1 LADSRNGRI
10 GIGFLVGGVG
20 VVSDSESTVV
30 LCPKIPDDFRRT
42 DEPELTSGGS
52 AMRLRM
58 VRHFGRVC
66 VLLVA
71 GLTAT
76 FAFGQNANTGEI
88 KGTVQ
93 DSSGAVVEGVKVTI
107 TNVGTGVSIVSA
119 TNAAGIYDVPS
130 VPTGLYTVTFSKAG
144 FKEFVRKG
152 VTLEIQT
159 IAVDCTLQVGSI
171 NEQMVVI
178 AETPLVETETSD
190 QRVELNT
197 HAIEAAPIV
206 GADWRAEMIQLIPG
220 VNTGGGAGEA
230 NGQAAGVNGTQS
242 YNIMFLSDGGP
253 ATAPRDF
260 NGSNFYMPVDAIE
273 EVSINSANA
282 PPQYGGGLTSVNV
295 ITKSGTN
302 HWHGSGYEYIQNTA
316 FNSRNYFDPAPD
328 VKSVE
333 HWNTYG
339 GSLGG
344 PIIKNKLF
352 FFFLYQRNPSSYPTA
367 AMAAGDFYGVSGYNT
382 NPAFINPTT
391 GVLLA
396 PIDPVSSKLQTY
408 FPAATAHGWL
418 AGCPGPVNV
427 SASTPQ
433 TCPTVNN
440 FVFNGSSPNTD
451 TWYTGKA
458 DYDIS
463 SKQRLSFSFNY
474 FPTTTSYVP
483 ADPLFPNDATAYEQG
498 KTDNLTAQLSHVY
511 TISPTVLNEFH
522 VSASRELD
530 KYVPPSLGK
539 NDPTTLGLEPA
550 YGTNAP
556 ANVFPH
562 VGIDEG
568 AGVGMMNLGAGICSS
583 CNGNIDATLGEGIY
597 AVSDVLTLI
606 HGKHTIK
613 VGGEYDRLYQNYT
626 SWGDI
631 DSGHFEFN
639 GSVTGI
645 PYADFLSGNPYGW
658 FVFEADPTSAHMQGA
673 ALFASDDFKVTP
685 HLTLNLGLRW
695 GMQTGWGVS
704 KNLFGNYDPVIPD
717 PTQYNGAYPG
727 GILFGGQSDK
737 ANGGSIGN
745 LSAIQNGDYKEF
757 APRIG
762 FAWSARDKW
771 VIRGSYGIFD
781 APRDAENYTD
791 GALGLGFNPHN
802 NGNGGYTFG
811 SSAFPLSVGPPA
823 GTVIFP
829 TVQTLSSTFANY
841 SSAEFYPRS
850 MPTVYVQ
857 QFLLGVQREF
867 ARGLLLDTS
876 YVYTRG
882 KNLNFAT
889 DINQATTPGSTAV
902 GGFECTSFYH
912 CGNPNP
918 VFNSISAQ
926 YYDGY
931 SNYNA
936 LQVRLQ
942 KRMTYGLSA
951 QLNYAWSKSLDT
963 GTGNG
968 HGSGIDVYQ
977 NAYTPSLNYGPSDF
991 NAANT
996 LVGQITYEV
1005 PFGHGRQFAL
1015 HGPLDQ
1021 IAGGWRVSSLFQW
1034 HGGVPFTPVI
1044 QGSVAGGIDPG
1055 LTPAFNAGSTLY
1067 PEQVGDPGVS
1077 HRSHAMWFNPAAF
1090 ANPADGTFG
1099 STHRNTLVGPGFAN
1113 VNLSIAKEFPLHE
1126 AIALEI
1132 RGDMY
1137 DVFNHI
1143 NWSNPDANVGYS
1155 GGVLADSTAG
1165 QVTTPINFGIDARII
1180 QLGAHLR
1187 F

>member
-1 LADSRNGRI
+1 
-10 GIGFLVGGVG
+10 
-20 VVSDSESTVV
+20 
-30 LCPKIPDDFRRT
+30 
-42 DEPELTSGGS
+42 
-52 AMRLRM
+52 MRLGM
-58 VRHFGRVC
+58 VRHFGHIG
-66 VLLVA
+66 LLLAA
-71 GLTAT
+71 GLSAAL
-76 FAFGQNANTGEI
+76 AFGQNANTGEI
-88 KGTVQ
+88 KGTAT
-93 DSSGAVVEGVKVTI
+93 DSTGAIVSGVTVTI
-107 TNVGTGVSIVSA
+107 TNVQTGVNTVVT
-119 TNAAGIYDVPS
+119 TNGAGIYDVPS
-130 VPTGLYTVTFSKAG
+130 VPVGLYKVAFSKTG
-144 FKEFVRKG
+144 FRNFVREG
-152 VTLEIQT
+152 ITLEIQT
-159 IAVDCTLQVGSI
+159 IEVNGTLRVGSTS
-171 NEQMVVI
+171 EQVVVTGE
-178 AETPLVETETSD
+178 APLVETETSD
-190 QRVELNT
+190 QRVNINT
-197 HAIEAAPIV
+197 EAIRTAPIV
-206 GADWRAEMIQLIPG
+206 GTDWRAEMIQLIPG

-230 NGQAAGVNGTQS
+230 NGQAVGVNGTQS
-242 YNIMFLSDGGP
+242 YNVMFLSDGGP

-260 NGSNFYMPVDAIE
+260 NGSNYYMPVDAIG

-302 HWHGSGYEYIQNTA
+302 RWHGSGYEYIQNTA
-316 FNSRNYFDPAPD
+316 FNSRGYFDPAPD

-339 GSLGG
+339 GSIGG
-344 PIIKNKLF
+344 PVIKNKLF
-352 FFFLYQRNPSSYPTA
+352 FFFLYQRNPSSTPTSGLYSYPTA
-367 AMAAGDFYGVSGYNT
+367 AMEAGDFFGISGAT
-382 NPAFINPTT
+382 GPAFDPTT
-391 GVLLA
+391 GQLLA
-396 PIDPVSSKLQTY
+396 AQDPVAVKLQTY
-408 FPAATAHGWL
+408 FPGASAHGWV

-433 TCPTVNN
+433 TCPNGGTND

-483 ADPLFPNDATAYEQG
+483 ADPLFPNDATAYEVG
-498 KTDNLTAQLSHVY
+498 KTDDLTAQVSHVY
-511 TISPTVLNEFH
+511 TISPSVLNEFR
-522 VSASRELD
+522 VGASRELD
-530 KYVPPSLGK
+530 KYKPPSLGK
-539 NDPTTLGLEPA
+539 NDPTTLGLEPQ

-562 VGIDEG
+562 ISIDQG
-568 AGVGMMNLGAGICSS
+568 AGFGGSVLGAGGG
-583 CNGNIDATLGEGIY
+583 NGNIDATLGEGIY
-597 AVSDVLTLI
+597 TVSDVLTLI

-613 VGGEYDRLYQNYT
+613 VGGEFDKSYQNYT

-639 GSVTGI
+639 GGVTGI
-645 PYADFLSGNPYGW
+645 PYADFLSGNVYGW
-658 FVFEADPTSAHMQGA
+658 YVYEADPTSAHMKGA
-673 ALFASDDFKVTP
+673 ALFASDDFKVSQ

-695 GMQTGWGVS
+695 QMQSGWTVS
-704 KNLFGNYDPVIPD
+704 NNLFGNYDPVIPD
-717 PTQYNGAYPG
+717 PGQYGGTYPG

-737 ANGGSIGN
+737 AFGGSISN

-762 FAWSARDKW
+762 FAWSPRDKW
-771 VIRGSYGIFD
+771 VVRGSFGIFD

-802 NGNGGYTFG
+802 QGNGGYTNG
-811 SSAFPLSVGPPA
+811 SAAFPLSVGPPA

-829 TVQTLSSTFANY
+829 TVQSLSSTFANY
-841 SSAEFYPRS
+841 SSAEYYPRS
-850 MPTVYVQ
+850 MPTVYVEQ
-857 QFLLGVQREF
+857 YLFGVQREF
-867 ARGLLLDTS
+867 GHGMLFDTS
-876 YVYTRG
+876 YVYTHG

-918 VFNSISAQ
+918 VFNSIAAQ

-936 LQVRLQ
+936 LQLRLQ
-942 KRMTYGLSA
+942 KRMSNGLSF

-968 HGSGIDVYQ
+968 HGSGIDIYQ
-977 NAYTPSLNYGPSDF
+977 NAYSPSANYGPSDF
-991 NAANT
+991 NSANT
-996 LVGQITYEV
+996 LVGQIAYEL
-1005 PFGHGRQFAL
+1005 PFGRGRQFAL

-1021 IAGGWRVSSLFQW
+1021 IAGGWRLSTLFQW

-1044 QGSVAGGIDPG
+1044 QSSIADGIDPG
-1055 LTPAFNAGSTLY
+1055 LDPAFAAGSTLY
-1067 PEQVGDPGVS
+1067 PEQIGDPSVS

-1090 ANPADGTFG
+1090 ANPATGTFG
-1099 STHRNTLVGPGFAN
+1099 NTHRNTLIGPGFAN
-1113 VNLSIAKEFPLHE
+1113 VDLGLGKEFPLHE

-1132 RGDMY
+1132 RADAFNM
-1137 DVFNHI
+1137 FNHI
-1143 NWSNPDANVGYS
+1143 NWANPDANVGD
-1155 GGVLADSTAG
+1155 GGLADTFSG
-1165 QVTTPINFGIDARII
+1165 QVTSPVGGTRII
-1180 QLGAHLR
+1180 QLGAHIR

>member
-1 LADSRNGRI
+1 
-10 GIGFLVGGVG
+10 
-20 VVSDSESTVV
+20 
-30 LCPKIPDDFRRT
+30 
-42 DEPELTSGGS
+42 
-52 AMRLRM
+52 MRLGM
-58 VRHFGRVC
+58 VRRFGHLC

-71 GLTAT
+71 SLTAT
-76 FAFGQNANTGEI
+76 LAFGQNANTGEI

-93 DSSGAVVEGVKVTI
+93 DSSGAVLGGVKVTI
-107 TNVGTGVSIVSA
+107 TNVQTGVSIVSD
-119 TNAAGIYDVPS
+119 TNSAGIYDVPS
-130 VPTGLYTVTFSKAG
+130 VPTGSYAVTFSKAG
-144 FKEFVRKG
+144 FKEFVRRG
-152 VTLEIQT
+152 LTLEIQT
-159 IAVDCTLQVGSI
+159 IAVDGTMQVGSI
-171 NEQMVVI
+171 SEQMVVT

-190 QRVELNT
+190 QRVDLNAA
-197 HAIEAAPIV
+197 AIRAAPIV
-206 GADWRAEMIQLIPG
+206 GTDWRAEMVQLIPG

-260 NGSNFYMPVDAIE
+260 NGSNYYMPVDAIG
-273 EVSINSANA
+273 EVSVNSANA
-282 PPQYGGGLTSVNV
+282 PPEYGGGLTSVNV

-302 HWHGSGYEYIQNTA
+302 QWHGSGYEYIQNTA
-316 FNSRNYFDPAPD
+316 FNSRNYLDPAPD

-339 GSLGG
+339 GSIGG

-352 FFFLYQRNPSSYPTA
+352 FFFLYQRNPSSSPTSGLYSYPTA
-367 AMAAGDFYGVSGYNT
+367 AMEAGDFYGISGYNT
-382 NPAFINPTT
+382 NPAFFDPST
-391 GVLLA
+391 GALLA
-396 PIDPVSSKLQTY
+396 PIDPVASKLQSY
-408 FPAATAHGWL
+408 FPAPTAKGWV

-451 TWYTGKA
+451 TWYTGKV
-458 DYDIS
+458 DYNIS

-483 ADPLFPNDATAYEQG
+483 ADPLFPSDATAYEVG
-498 KTDNLTAQLSHVY
+498 KTDNLTGQVSDAY
-511 TISPTVLNEFH
+511 TISPTVLNEFRAA
-522 VSASRELD
+522 ASRELD
-530 KYVPPSLGK
+530 KYKPPSLDK

-562 VGIDEG
+562 ITIDQGAGEG
-568 AGVGMMNLGAGICSS
+568 ATALGAGLG
-583 CNGNIDATLGEGIY
+583 NGNIEATLGEGIY

-606 HGKHTIK
+606 RGKHTIK

-639 GSVTGI
+639 GSVSGI
-645 PYADFLSGNPYGW
+645 PYADFLSGNVYGW
-658 FVFEADPTSAHMQGA
+658 YVYEADPTSAHMKGG
-673 ALFASDDFKVTP
+673 ALFASDDFKVSQ

-695 GMQTGWGVS
+695 QMQSGWGVS
-704 KNLFGNYDPVIPD
+704 NNLFGNYDPVIPD
-717 PTQYNGAYPG
+717 PTQYGGVYPG

-737 ANGGSIGN
+737 AFGGSIGK

-757 APRIG
+757 GPRVG
-762 FAWSARDKW
+762 FAWSPRDRW
-771 VIRGSYGIFD
+771 VFRGSYGVFD

-811 SSAFPLSVGPPA
+811 SAAFPLAVGPPA

-841 SSAEFYPRS
+841 SSAEYYPRN

-857 QFLLGVQREF
+857 QFLLGVQHEF
-867 ARGLLLDTS
+867 TRGLLLDTS

-889 DINQATTPGSTAV
+889 DIDQATAPGSTAV
-902 GGFECTSFYH
+902 GGFLCTSFYH

-918 VFNSISAQ
+918 VFNSIAAQ

-936 LQVRLQ
+936 LQLRLQ
-942 KRMTYGLSA
+942 KRMSYGLSF
-951 QLNYAWSKSLDT
+951 QVNYAWSKSLDT

-977 NAYTPSLNYGPSDF
+977 NAYTPSANYGLSDF

-996 LVGQITYEV
+996 LVGQITYEL

-1034 HGGVPFTPVI
+1034 HSGVPFTPVI
-1044 QGSVAGGIDPG
+1044 QSSVAGGIDPG
-1055 LTPAFNAGSTLY
+1055 LTPSFGAGSTLY
-1067 PEQVGDPGVS
+1067 PEQVGDPSVS

-1090 ANPADGTFG
+1090 ADPADGTFG
-1099 STHRNTLVGPGFAN
+1099 STHRNTLIGPGFAN
-1113 VNLSIAKEFPLHE
+1113 VNLSIAKEFPIHE
-1126 AIALEI
+1126 AISLEI
-1132 RGDMY
+1132 KADMF

-1143 NWSNPDANVGYS
+1143 NWSNPDANVGYV

-1165 QVTTPINFGIDARII
+1165 QITTPVNSGTDARII
-1180 QLGAHLR
+1180 QLGAHIR

>member
-1 LADSRNGRI
+1 
-10 GIGFLVGGVG
+10 
-20 VVSDSESTVV
+20 
-30 LCPKIPDDFRRT
+30 
-42 DEPELTSGGS
+42 
-52 AMRLRM
+52 MRLGI
-58 VRHFGRVC
+58 VRRFGYFC
-66 VLLVA
+66 VLLLA
-71 GLTAT
+71 SLTAT
-76 FAFGQNANTGEI
+76 LALGQNANTGEI

-93 DSSGAVVEGVKVTI
+93 DSSGAVLGGVKVTI
-107 TNVGTGVSIVSA
+107 TNVQTGVSIVSV
-119 TNAAGIYDVPS
+119 TNSDGIYDVPS
-130 VPTGLYTVTFSKAG
+130 VPTGSYTITFSKAG
-144 FKEFVRKG
+144 FKEFVRRG
-152 VTLEIQT
+152 LTLEIQT
-159 IAVDCTLQVGSI
+159 IAVDGTMQVGSI
-171 NEQMVVI
+171 SEQMVVT

-190 QRVELNT
+190 QRVDLNAA
-197 HAIEAAPIV
+197 AIRAAPIV
-206 GADWRAEMIQLIPG
+206 GTDWRAEMIQLIPG

-260 NGSNFYMPVDAIE
+260 NGSNYYMPVDAIG
-273 EVSINSANA
+273 EVSVNSANA
-282 PPQYGGGLTSVNV
+282 PPEYGGGLTSVNV

-302 HWHGSGYEYIQNTA
+302 QWHGSGYEYIQNTA
-316 FNSRNYFDPAPD
+316 LNSRNYLDPAPD
-328 VKSVE
+328 VKAVE

-339 GSLGG
+339 GSVGG

-352 FFFLYQRNPSSYPTA
+352 FFFLYQRNPSSSPTSGLYSYPTA
-367 AMAAGDFYGVSGYNT
+367 AMEAGDFYGVSGYNT
-382 NPAFINPTT
+382 NPTFFDPST

-396 PIDPVSSKLQTY
+396 PMDPVALKLQSY
-408 FPAATAHGWL
+408 FPGPTAKGWV

-427 SASTPQ
+427 SASTPP
-433 TCPTVNN
+433 TCPLVNN

-451 TWYTGKA
+451 TWYTGKV
-458 DYDIS
+458 DYNIA

-483 ADPLFPNDATAYEQG
+483 ADPLFPNDATAYEVG
-498 KTDNLTAQLSHVY
+498 TTDDLTAQVSHAY
-511 TISPTVLNEFH
+511 TISPTVLNEFR
-522 VSASRELD
+522 VGASRELD
-530 KYVPPSLGK
+530 KYKPPSLSR

-562 VGIDEG
+562 ITIDQGAGEG
-568 AGVGMMNLGAGICSS
+568 ATALGAGLG
-583 CNGNIDATLGEGIY
+583 NGNLEATLGEGIY
-597 AVSDVLTLI
+597 TVSDVLTLI
-606 HGKHTIK
+606 RGKHTIK

-639 GSVTGI
+639 GSVSGI
-645 PYADFLSGNPYGW
+645 PYADFLSGNVYGW
-658 FVFEADPTSAHMQGA
+658 YVYEADPTSAHMKGG
-673 ALFASDDFKVTP
+673 ALFASDDFKVSH

-695 GMQTGWGVS
+695 QLQSGWGVS
-704 KNLFGNYDPVIPD
+704 NNLFGNYDPVIPD
-717 PTQYNGAYPG
+717 PTQYGGAYPG

-737 ANGGSIGN
+737 AFGGSIGK
-745 LSAIQNGDYKEF
+745 LSAIQNGDYKQF
-757 APRIG
+757 APRVG
-762 FAWSARDKW
+762 FAWAPRDRW
-771 VIRGSYGIFD
+771 VLRGSYGIFD

-811 SSAFPLSVGPPA
+811 SAAFPLSVGPPA

-841 SSAEFYPRS
+841 SSAEYYPRN

-857 QFLLGVQREF
+857 QFLLGVQHEF
-867 ARGLLLDTS
+867 TRGLLLDTS

-889 DINQATTPGSTAV
+889 NIDQATAPGSTAV
-902 GGFECTSFYH
+902 GGFLCTNFYH

-918 VFNSISAQ
+918 VFNSIAAQ

-936 LQVRLQ
+936 LQLRLQ
-942 KRMTYGLSA
+942 KRMSYGLSF
-951 QLNYAWSKSLDT
+951 QVNYAWSKSLDT

-977 NAYTPSLNYGPSDF
+977 NAYTPSANYGLSDF

-996 LVGQITYEV
+996 LVGQITYEL

-1034 HGGVPFTPVI
+1034 HSGVPFTPVI
-1044 QGSVAGGIDPG
+1044 QSSVAGGIDPG
-1055 LTPAFNAGSTLY
+1055 LTPSFSAGSTLY
-1067 PEQVGDPGVS
+1067 PEQVGDPSVS

-1099 STHRNTLVGPGFAN
+1099 STHRNTLIGPGFAN
-1113 VNLSIAKEFPLHE
+1113 VNLSIAKEFPIHE
-1126 AIALEI
+1126 AISLEI
-1132 RGDMY
+1132 KADMF

-1143 NWSNPDANVGYS
+1143 NWSNPDANVGYA

-1165 QVTTPINFGIDARII
+1165 QITTPINFGTDARII
-1180 QLGAHLR
+1180 QLGAHIR

>member
-1 LADSRNGRI
+1 
-10 GIGFLVGGVG
+10 
-20 VVSDSESTVV
+20 
-30 LCPKIPDDFRRT
+30 
-42 DEPELTSGGS
+42 
-52 AMRLRM
+52 MRLGM
-58 VRHFGRVC
+58 IRHFARIC
-66 VLLVA
+66 ALL
-71 GLTAT
+71 LTGFAAT
-76 FAFGQNANTGEI
+76 FALGQNSNTGEI
-88 KGTVQ
+88 KGTAQ
-93 DSSGAVVEGVKVTI
+93 DSTGALLEGVKVRI
-107 TNVGTGVSIVSA
+107 TNVQTGLSIVSV
-119 TNAAGIYDVPS
+119 TNSAGIYDVPS
-130 VPTGLYTVTFSKAG
+130 VPTGEYTITFSKAG
-144 FKEFVRKG
+144 FKELVRRG
-152 VTLEIQT
+152 LTLEIQT
-159 IAVDCTLQVGSI
+159 IAVDGTLQVGSLS
-171 NEQMVVI
+171 EQVVVT

-190 QRVELNT
+190 QRVDLNT
-197 HAIEAAPIV
+197 AAIRSAPIV
-206 GADWRAEMIQLIPG
+206 GTDWRAEMIQLIPG

-260 NGSNFYMPVDAIE
+260 NGSNYYMPVDAIG
-273 EVSINSANA
+273 EVSVNSANA

-302 HWHGSGYEYIQNTA
+302 QWHGSGYEYIQNTA
-316 FNSRNYFDPAPD
+316 FNSRNFFDPAPN

-339 GSLGG
+339 GSIGG

-352 FFFLYQRNPSSYPTA
+352 FFFLYQRNPSSSPTSGLYTYPTA
-367 AMAAGDFYGVSGYNT
+367 AMAAGDFYGVSGYNA
-382 NPAFINPTT
+382 NPAFFNPTT
-391 GVLLA
+391 GGLLA
-396 PIDPVSSKLQTY
+396 PIDPVASKLQSY
-408 FPAATAHGWL
+408 FPAATAKGWL

-433 TCPTVNN
+433 TCPTINN

-451 TWYTGKA
+451 TWYTGRV
-458 DYDIS
+458 DYDLS

-498 KTDNLTAQLSHVY
+498 KTDNLTGQVSDVY
-511 TISPTVLNEFH
+511 TISPTVLNEFR
-522 VSASRELD
+522 VAASRELD
-530 KYVPPSLGK
+530 KYVPPSFGK
-539 NDPTTLGLEPA
+539 NDPATLGLEPA
-550 YGTNAP
+550 YGTNSP

-568 AGVGMMNLGAGICSS
+568 AGVGMMNLGAGICST

-606 HGKHTIK
+606 RGKHTIK

-626 SWGDI
+626 SWGDV

-639 GSVTGI
+639 GSVSGI
-645 PYADFLSGNPYGW
+645 PYADFLSGNVYGW
-658 FVFEADPTSAHMQGA
+658 FVSESDPTSAHTKGG
-673 ALFASDDFKVTP
+673 ALFASDDFKVSQ

-695 GMQTGWGVS
+695 QMQSGWAVS
-704 KNLFGNYDPVIPD
+704 NNLFGNYDPVIPD
-717 PTQYNGAYPG
+717 PTQFNGAYPG

-737 ANGGSIGN
+737 AFGGTIGR

-757 APRIG
+757 APRVG
-762 FAWSARDKW
+762 FAWSPGDKW
-771 VIRGSYGIFD
+771 VVRGSFGIFD

-802 NGNGGYTFG
+802 QGNGGYTNG
-811 SSAFPLSVGPPA
+811 SAAFPLSSGPPA

-829 TVQTLSSTFANY
+829 TVQTLSSTLANY
-841 SSAEFYPRS
+841 SSAEYYPRN
-850 MPTVYVQ
+850 MPTVYVE
-857 QFLLGVQREF
+857 QFLLGVQRDLG
-867 ARGLLLDTS
+867 RGLMLDTS

-882 KNLNFAT
+882 RNLNFAT

-936 LQVRLQ
+936 LQLRLV
-942 KRMTYGLSA
+942 KRMSYGLSF
-951 QLNYAWSKSLDT
+951 QVNYAWSKSLDT

-968 HGSGIDVYQ
+968 HGSGIDIYQ
-977 NAYTPSLNYGPSDF
+977 NAYTPSANYGLSDF
-991 NAANT
+991 NSANT

-1044 QGSVAGGIDPG
+1044 QSSVAGGIDPG
-1055 LTPAFNAGSTLY
+1055 LTAAFNAGSTLY
-1067 PEQVGDPGVS
+1067 PEQVGDPSVS
-1077 HRSHAMWFNPAAF
+1077 SRSHAMWFNPAAF

-1099 STHRNTLVGPGFAN
+1099 NAHRNTLVGPSFAN
-1113 VNLSIAKEFPLHE
+1113 VNLSVAKEFPLHE
-1126 AIALEI
+1126 QIALEI
-1132 RGDMY
+1132 RADMF

-1143 NWSNPDANVGYS
+1143 NWANPDANVGYS
-1155 GGVLADSTAG
+1155 SGLLADSTAG
-1165 QVTTPINFGIDARII
+1165 QVTTPINSGIDARII
-1180 QLGAHLR
+1180 QLGAHVR